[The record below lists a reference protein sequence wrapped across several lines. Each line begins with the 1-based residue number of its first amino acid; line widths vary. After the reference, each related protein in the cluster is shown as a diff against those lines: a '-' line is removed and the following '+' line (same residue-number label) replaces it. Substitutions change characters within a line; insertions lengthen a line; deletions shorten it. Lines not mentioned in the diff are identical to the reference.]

1 MEFTEIRKAKL
12 KLYEKYKK
20 LFEEEELTF
29 NVFITKRDD
38 EYALY
43 TLVEECTDE
52 AKKFTNEMIPDTF
65 NFDEYELRVIKE
77 FGTYTMMKQ

>member
-1 MEFTEIRKAKL
+1 MEFTEIRKAKS

-29 NVFITKRDD
+29 NVFITKRVG

-43 TLVEECTDE
+43 VLVEECSDE
-52 AKKFTNEMIPDTF
+52 AKKFTNEMIPDIF
-65 NFDEYELRVIKE
+65 SFGEYELKVVRE
-77 FGTYTMMKQ
+77 FGTYTMME